1 MDQLINL
8 GIFLSLVLIGYIFG
22 RMAERRHFKSIRERE
37 ANLADILTF
46 SERKIPTDFDN
57 CRGQLVSGAVVV
69 SVDYF
74 KMVSAGL
81 RNLVGGR
88 VSAYESL
95 LERARREAQLRM
107 KEEARSLGAGAIFN
121 VRLETS
127 AIGQGQNNQ
136 TRSVE
141 VYAYGTALIVPT
153 NG

>member
-1 MDQLINL
+1 MEQLINL
-8 GIFLSLVLIGYIFG
+8 GIFLGLMLIGYVFG

-37 ANLADILTF
+37 AAMAEILTF
-46 SERKIPTDFDN
+46 SERKVPEHYAG

-88 VSAYESL
+88 VNAYESL

-107 KEEARSLGAGAIFN
+107 KQQACELGAKAIFN

-127 AIGQGQNNQ
+127 SISQGQKNQ
-136 TRSVE
+136 IRSVE
-141 VYAYGTALIVPT
+141 VYAYGTALIAP
-153 NG
+153 GHG